1 MMDKRQKMGRRRK
14 LKNLKVEFVSFVDKA
29 ANKRTFYLTKSAEE
43 SKVEPNVEL
52 DVKLIFKADDEERK
66 VYGIVYVPNE
76 VDAQGDWIEDKA
88 LEKAAHNFML
98 DYQKMDTMHNMEEG
112 AGKILESYIA
122 PVDFDINGEHI
133 SKGTWVLVSQPN
145 ENVWN
150 QIKRGELTGYSLFGT
165 AEVEYEKPS
174 FLDLLKSMLKN
185 PKANPNPKEEKMDEQ
200 LQKALEEITQASEKL
215 KNIETEINVLK
226 EVITKR
232 DEILNKF
239 ANLQI
244 EDLNKSIENKV
255 NTVVEP
261 VVKKLDA
268 IIEALSAPTTAKAET
283 QKPEEVSTYKSMIL

>member
-1 MMDKRQKMGRRRK
+1 
-14 LKNLKVEFVSFVDKA
+14 
-29 ANKRTFYLTKSAEE
+29 
-43 SKVEPNVEL
+43 
-52 DVKLIFKADDEERK
+52 
-66 VYGIVYVPNE
+66 
-76 VDAQGDWIEDKA
+76 
-88 LEKAAHNFML
+88 
-98 DYQKMDTMHNMEEG
+98 
-112 AGKILESYIA
+112 
-122 PVDFDINGEHI
+122 
-133 SKGTWVLVSQPN
+133 
-145 ENVWN
+145 
-150 QIKRGELTGYSLFGT
+150 
-165 AEVEYEKPS
+165 
-174 FLDLLKSMLKN
+174 
-185 PKANPNPKEEKMDEQ
+185 MDEQ

-226 EVITKR
+226 EVITKG